1 MPKKKFMEGKTDNG
15 TMHYLRRKTA
25 SMKKLFLALLAA
37 ILVIGSFS
45 ACNPAR
51 KSGCPSMR
59 L

>member
-1 MPKKKFMEGKTDNG
+1 MEGKTDNG